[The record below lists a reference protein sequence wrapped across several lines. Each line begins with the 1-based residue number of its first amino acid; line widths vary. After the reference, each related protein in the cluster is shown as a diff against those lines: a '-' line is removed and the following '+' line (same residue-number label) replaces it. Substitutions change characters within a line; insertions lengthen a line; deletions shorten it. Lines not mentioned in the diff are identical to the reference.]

1 MHLTEKYLRGISMNI
16 IGIDLGGTSIKGGVV
31 NEYGEII
38 RKAEKD
44 TGKGVGSKEVLK
56 RISIVIRDLLNEEV
70 IGIGLGS
77 PGFID
82 SNEGKVL
89 DIGGNIE
96 GWAHTD
102 IKGELSKEFPNV
114 PIFVEND
121 ANVAGLC
128 EGWIGAGKGFKSFV
142 MLTLGTGVGGCI
154 FTENEG
160 IWRGNNFQG
169 AELGHTILYPNG
181 RECNCGQRGCV
192 ERYISGSAVERI
204 YEEITGE
211 FKKGKYIFKDSLIND
226 VDKDLVDKFTQD
238 LATYI
243 VSLKNIFDPEGIVI
257 GGGVINSKEFWWD
270 KMLKYYEKYVNDD
283 KGLKLVPAIYLND
296 AGIIGAAKV
305 VFDRVG

>member
-1 MHLTEKYLRGISMNI
+1 MNNT

-31 NEYGEII
+31 NARGEIV
-38 RKAEKD
+38 RKAERD
-44 TGKGVGSKEVLK
+44 TGKAVGKEEVLN
-56 RISIVIRDLLNEEV
+56 RIKLVIKDLLGDDI

-102 IKGELSKEFPNV
+102 IKGELSKDFHDL

-121 ANVAGLC
+121 ANVAGIC
-128 EGWIGAGKGFKSFV
+128 EGWIGAGRGFKSFA

-154 FTENEG
+154 YTEREG
-160 IWRGNNFQG
+160 IWSGNNFQG

-181 RECNCGQRGCV
+181 RECNCGQKGCV
-192 ERYISGSAVERI
+192 ERYISGAAVERI
-204 YEEITGE
+204 YEEMTGK
-211 FKKGKYIFKDSLIND
+211 FKKGKDIFRDSLTND
-226 VDKDLVDKFTQD
+226 ADRELVDKFTRD
-238 LATYI
+238 LAIYI
-243 VSLKNIFDPEGIVI
+243 VSLKNIFDPEGIII
-257 GGGVINSKEFWWD
+257 GGGVINSRKYWWE
-270 KMLKYYEKYVNDD
+270 KMIKYYEVYINDD
-283 KGLKLVPAIYLND
+283 KGLKIVPAIYQND

-305 VFDRVG
+305 AFNHIK

>member
-1 MHLTEKYLRGISMNI
+1 MNI